1 MQIPQ
6 ILYPRMQWLL
16 LATTIIFMLVI
27 TLIVMPKYKSRQNFN
42 LLIGKPVGTEILMYL
57 YTTFPKA
64 SRPVDISE
72 RTSIDLNGGV
82 LEALLTMC
90 NKNTLERV
98 LGIGL
103 VDKVEREGE
112 ICYCISKREK
122 SLMDG
127 LNTK

>member
-1 MQIPQ
+1 MVIARNNYLYASNYSNSNAKIQIKTKFQ
-6 ILYPRMQWLL
+6 FANRK
-16 LATTIIFMLVI
+16 AGGNG
-27 TLIVMPKYKSRQNFN
+27 NFN
-42 LLIGKPVGTEILMYL
+42 V
-57 YTTFPKA
+57 
-64 SRPVDISE
+64 S
-72 RTSIDLNGGV
+72 
-82 LEALLTMC
+82 

>member
-1 MQIPQ
+1 M
-6 ILYPRMQWLL
+6 
-16 LATTIIFMLVI
+16 
-27 TLIVMPKYKSRQNFN
+27 KSE
-42 LLIGKPVGTEILMYL
+42 L
-57 YTTFPKA
+57 TFPKA

-72 RTSIDLNGGV
+72 RTSIDLNGV

-90 NKNTLERV
+90 NKNKLEGV

-103 VDKVEREGE
+103 VDKVECEGE